1 MLVRGLTAG
10 FTAALLLF
18 ATGCAGAPSGPEGSI
33 PSDTSASAILGP
45 PPCAKHPTILRVG
58 SRVPSEY
65 LASIDFLSPS
75 VGIGVTL
82 STVICAQHRSRL
94 GGIQTSPEPYPGR
107 LAVTR
112 NAGTTWT
119 VEGSQLPKVVR
130 TSLGR
135 ASSVAFT
142 TITSGWVAG
151 NGMLAGTSDGGRQ
164 WTLSQL
170 GSPVAGLGVSGNET
184 LALTSPRAGGTS
196 GSWRLWHTSGTGTSW
211 QPGSVL
217 PIPAVDAFTAFALG
231 PAPGWA
237 AVAVTHA
244 ITSGRLSTLVVTSDA
259 GSTWTTRES
268 PCASNPWFGM
278 AAIAIRAPGAMVSVC
293 EGSGAAG
300 STPKGIYV
308 SQNAGATWFPR
319 ALLPALGTRDPTG
332 LPPQDF
338 ASLGVSPTG
347 ELWIATTN
355 ELSGS
360 RDGGYSWS
368 AVPGVN
374 LGGNAAVFSFT
385 GPLDGWML
393 APGAG
398 LWRTTNERTWVAV
411 GS

>member
-1 MLVRGLTAG
+1 MARGLAAG
-10 FTAALLLF
+10 FTAALVLF
-18 ATGCAGAPSGPEGSI
+18 ASGCAAAPSGPKGST
-33 PSDTSASAILGP
+33 PSDTSSSAILGL

-58 SRVPSEY
+58 SRVSAEY
-65 LASIDFLSPS
+65 LASIEFLSPS
-75 VGIGVTL
+75 DGIGVTF
-82 STVICAQHRSRL
+82 STVMCAQHRSRV
-94 GGIQTSPEPYPGR
+94 GGIQTKTEPYPER

-119 VEGSQLPKVVR
+119 VEGSQLPKAVR
-130 TSLGR
+130 SSPGPPPSL
-135 ASSVAFT
+135 AFT

-151 NGMLAGTSDGGRQ
+151 NGALAGTADEGTQ

-170 GSPVAGLGVSGNET
+170 GSRVVGLGQSGNET

-196 GSWRLWHTSGTGTSW
+196 GSWRLWHTSGAGTSW

-217 PIPAVDAFTAFALG
+217 PIPAVDALTAFALG

-244 ITSGRLSTLVVTSDA
+244 ITSGRLSALVVTSDA

-268 PCASNPWFGM
+268 PCASKLWFGM
-278 AAIAIRAPGAMVSVC
+278 AAIAIPAPAALVSVC
-293 EGSGAAG
+293 EGSGATG

-308 SQNAGATWFPR
+308 SQNAGATWSPR
-319 ALLPALGTRDPTG
+319 ALLPTLGTGDPTG

-338 ASLGVSPTG
+338 ASLGVNQTG
-347 ELWIATTN
+347 ELWIATIN

-374 LGGNAAVFSFT
+374 LGGSGAVFSFIR
-385 GPLDGWML
+385 PLDGWML

-398 LWRTTNERTWVAV
+398 LWRTTNGRTWVAV
-411 GS
+411 GA